1 MTKVDRA
8 DRIVVASVIFVALVV
23 AAFAVAYGQAGPV
36 PEHIDGSDCEWDLE
50 TFEVICPATPT
61 PKPKPKATATNTPK
75 PKPKATAT
83 NTPKPKPKATATNTP
98 TPKPKPKATATNTP
112 RPRLSAPP
120 APRNLRIT
128 SRGTNKISLSWSS
141 RSGVR
146 SYRVRYGSITRT
158 TSGTSY
164 TATGLSSNRSYTFR
178 VAAYGNGTTYRAT
191 YGSDATASGSTTRR
205 PTATPTPTP
214 KPKPGWSAV
223 LTAKPSTIVVKQ
235 GYSLVTA
242 DVSPPDLDTRWVVG
256 APLSRSLAGCQADGI
271 VGEDSP
277 RATQI
282 KVWGCKAGTG
292 TVTLETH
299 GGTNLGSVTVTVKA
313 KPLPLP
319 PAPNNLRVTSK
330 GTNSIGL
337 SWDSR
342 AGIQSYRVRYGSTT
356 RAASGASDTVPGL
369 SINTSYTFRVAAYG
383 DGKTY
388 RAAWGADATVSAKTA
403 SKALSAPPAPGN
415 LRVTSKGTKTISLA
429 WDSKAGVK
437 EYRVRYGSITRT
449 TTGASFTAASLSS
462 NTSYTFMVSAYGD
475 GTTHKA
481 AWGADSTVSAKT
493 NRPVTA
499 TATPKPKPKAQSA
512 PTIHTHESVNPG
524 EIRLKWA
531 PVSGVDGYYVEQR
544 KPKFAFLS
552 SWPKLPSSDFP
563 GVTVT
568 ITETDSEVTAVIDG
582 LEPGK
587 SFKHRVRS
595 YKGQKESDHSNEVET
610 KALALPKPT
619 GLRSETGL
627 RSKDKTRYLYPCTGR
642 VGLEEDCTDSVGRR
656 VLVLDWDDVSG
667 TGITYEV
674 QLKDSDRGGWETLTP
689 ASPRS
694 GIFSITF
701 SGSWAEVRYPVDGRK
716 YEYKL
721 RSVKGSWKSDWSAK
735 RIAQMPDAIP
745 HLGHQQDHTVKYKIG
760 VMPSGSASL
769 VSKAISTA
777 VTAWDSAVGRA
788 WPNLTI
794 CDSCGGKNTDGHTVT
809 INVVSGETSPGE
821 GSTRGQVF
829 SPTLLLGAD
838 CGARVACVKPA
849 GPGDLRLYYDFWL
862 DGGKDAPWRHMK
874 NLEMVIEDPPWGYGD
889 KTGHT
894 GYVWTNDAKQH
905 GHPVRGSTFP
915 KKTYRYL
922 PAVVMHEFGHTLG
935 LEDLYKDK
943 YQGRYPKSD
952 YLMSGDGGQTAI
964 LPKDIDYVKQVY
976 RNGHGTEPH

>member
-23 AAFAVAYGQAGPV
+23 AAFAVAYGQSGPV

-83 NTPKPKPKATATNTP
+83 NTPTPKPKPKATATNTP

-191 YGSDATASGSTTRR
+191 YGADATASGSTTRR

-319 PAPNNLRVTSK
+319 PAPNNLRVTST

-403 SKALSAPPAPGN
+403 SKALSAPPAPAN

-531 PVSGVDGYYVEQR
+531 PVSGADGYYVEQAR
-544 KPKFAFLS
+544 PRLVFLRH
-552 SWPKLPSSDFP
+552 WPKLPSSHFP

-587 SFKHRVRS
+587 EYKHRVRS
-595 YKGQKESDHSNEVET
+595 YKGQEESDHSNEVET
-610 KALALPKPT
+610 RALPLPKPT
-619 GLRSETGL
+619 GLKSRT
-627 RSKDKTRYLYPCTGR
+627 Y
-642 VGLEEDCTDSVGRR
+642 TDSAGRR

-689 ASPRS
+689 ASPRA

-701 SGSWAEVRYPVDGRK
+701 SGSEADVKYPVDGRE

-721 RSVKGSWKSDWSAK
+721 RSAKGSWRSDWSAK
-735 RIAQMPDAIP
+735 RIARMPAAIP
-745 HLGHQQDHTVKYKIG
+745 HLGHQQDHTVRYQPG

-769 VSKAISTA
+769 VSNAIATA
-777 VTAWDSAVGRA
+777 VTAWENAVGGS
-788 WPNLTI
+788 WPNLSI
-794 CDSCGGKNTDGHTVT
+794 CRSCGGKNTDGHTVT
-809 INVVSGETSPGE
+809 INVVSGETSPGK
-821 GSTRGQVF
+821 GSEKPPGEAGV
-829 SPTLLLGAD
+829 PYVGNDD
-838 CGARVACVKPA
+838 CGSPVACVKPTGLSDVGA
-849 GPGDLRLYYDFWL
+849 FYEFKRNK
-862 DGGKDAPWRHMK
+862 GKAAPWEHMK
-874 NLEMVIEDPPWGYGD
+874 NLTMVIEDPPWGYSD
-889 KTGHT
+889 KNGHK

-905 GHPVRGSTFP
+905 GQRVSHDPS
-915 KKTYRYL
+915 KTYRHL

-935 LEDLYKDK
+935 LTDLYKYEDSDGNK
-943 YQGRYPKSD
+943 IYPG
-952 YLMSGDGGQTAI
+952 YLMTDDDGQTAI
-964 LPKDIDYVKQVY
+964 PAKDIAYVKQVY